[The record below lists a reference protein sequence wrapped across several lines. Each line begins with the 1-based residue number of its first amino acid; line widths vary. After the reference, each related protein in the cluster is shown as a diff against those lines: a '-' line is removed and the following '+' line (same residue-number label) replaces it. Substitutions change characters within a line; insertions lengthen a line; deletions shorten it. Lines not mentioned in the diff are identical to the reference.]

1 MTMINELII
10 QAAMIKE
17 IFAVANRLANAQFE
31 YNTAQLFQKTASL
44 ENVETE
50 IKNFRQTITASQL
63 PKPQKNELI
72 GFSDTELCSFAS
84 ALTITFMSQEIKI
97 LD

>member
-1 MTMINELII
+1 MTMINDLIA
-10 QAAMIKE
+10 QAAAIKE

-31 YNTAQLFQKTASL
+31 YNTAQLFQKPASL

-50 IKNFRQTITASQL
+50 IKSFRQTIAASQL

-72 GFSDTELCSFAS
+72 GFSDAELCSFAS